1 MLINNNDQLKQ
12 FLVKSQK
19 DNLIGVDTEF
29 YRVSTY
35 DPKLCLLQFSNRSQ
49 IMIVDPLNKKI
60 DLELIKK
67 ILFSKKIL
75 KIFHAAYQDIEIIFN
90 LFGKIPEKIIDIQI
104 CLTELGYP
112 NSTGYAEACKYLLGI
127 KIDKKNQFIDWR
139 KRPLSEEKINYAS
152 KDVKYLPDLY
162 LKITKKIELE
172 TNLNISIKH
181 KKLLD
186 IDAFKRKP
194 ERAWKKL
201 KINETEKYEIKK
213 LRELCFL
220 REKIAK
226 KVNLPVKRIISDQQI
241 RLLCKKKIEK
251 KRKIEILRSIKSITL
266 RDKLLK
272 IF

>member
-1 MLINNNDQLKQ
+1 MKFEHCNHL
-12 FLVKSQK
+12 
-19 DNLIGVDTEF
+19 G
-29 YRVSTY
+29 
-35 DPKLCLLQFSNRSQ
+35 
-49 IMIVDPLNKKI
+49 
-60 DLELIKK
+60 DLELEKK
-67 ILFSKKIL
+67 ETNGMRL
-75 KIFHAAYQDIEIIFN
+75 YN
-90 LFGKIPEKIIDIQI
+90 LPDGQWVPSITSVTSFYNRQI
-104 CLTELGYP
+104 
-112 NSTGYAEACKYLLGI
+112 
-127 KIDKKNQFIDWR
+127 FIDWR

-201 KINETEKYEIKK
+201 KINETEKYEIRK

-226 KVNLPVKRIISDQQI
+226 KVNVPVKRIISDQQI
-241 RLLCKKKIEK
+241 R
-251 KRKIEILRSIKSITL
+251 
-266 RDKLLK
+266 
-272 IF
+272 